1 MCCIQLVKPVAL
13 LLKKGNMQ
21 KKNLYYTDDH
31 EWIDYQGSV
40 AYVGVGAFKLKG
52 ILQVEEIV
60 FSNNEGTRKKGE
72 IIATIQYDDYRILV
86 HMPVD
91 GKVISL
97 NDVLIS
103 GNRDLL
109 LQQPENNGW
118 VALIVPDNPYERQG
132 LIPQDQYKFYSS
144 KNTA

>member
-1 MCCIQLVKPVAL
+1 
-13 LLKKGNMQ
+13 MQ

-52 ILQVEEIV
+52 ILQIEEIV
-60 FSNNEGTRKKGE
+60 FSNNEGSRKKGD
-72 IIATIQYDDYRILV
+72 IIATLQYDDYRILV

-91 GKVISL
+91 GKVVSL
-97 NDVLIS
+97 NEALLS
-103 GNRDLL
+103 GDRDLL

-118 VALIVPDNPYERQG
+118 IALIVPDNPKERQG
-132 LIPQDQYKFYSS
+132 LILPDQYKFHSP
-144 KNTA
+144 KITE